1 MWAWTSSDADEN
13 PLGLPSFPQI
23 CRALEYKHIASVSI
37 GENFLLAMTEE
48 QVEKIIAEQ
57 PVKERTFKAQPIRQL
72 SESKKRIPAK
82 IFENKFT
89 IKKSVRYGISKI
101 IFVKIN

>member
-1 MWAWTSSDADEN
+1 MVWAWTSSDADEN

-37 GENFLLAMTEE
+37 GESFLLAMTEE

-57 PVKERTFKAQPIRQL
+57 PVKQRTFKPHSIRQIP
-72 SESKKRIPAK
+72 ENKNQIPAK
-82 IFENKFT
+82 IFENKYN
-89 IKKSVRYGISKI
+89 IKNSDLEGGFYRHQPIR
-101 IFVKIN
+101 